1 MAWVTEKTP
10 PSAALQYKDLSNPTN
25 AAAARQQ
32 MIMSSIKSP
41 EHQQAPSGLAPSNS
55 GRRKET
61 ATPEGEYSSSAAAFL
76 SDSALVQVLICLNKV
91 ATRVNTTGFVELL
104 LSFFFH
110 TPFREKEG
118 HFRK

>member
-1 MAWVTEKTP
+1 
-10 PSAALQYKDLSNPTN
+10 
-25 AAAARQQ
+25 
-32 MIMSSIKSP
+32 MILSSIKSP
-41 EHQQAPSGLAPSNS
+41 EHQQGPTSLAPSNS

-61 ATPEGEYSSSAAAFL
+61 ATPEGEWRPSGAVSL
-76 SDSALVQVLICLNKV
+76 CDSALAEVFTNLNKL
-91 ATRVNTTGFVELL
+91 ATRVNITGLVTLS